1 MRAVGHPGSQAQS
14 CRAEGASPQVPQVCV
29 AGHRRVIT
37 GSLNGAP
44 LQALPS
50 GDRVNLLPEA
60 ILVTDNRPLPLCP
73 GHRLVDVRVAWWEPR
88 VSQPELH
95 EAEGL
100 VCVPRGGGP
109 ERGSTLRRVGRGLP
123 APTLVV
129 QALCQTPVA
138 LEACVE
144 ALAERNALVK
154 SLPGKAAV
162 GLSDTPVVGF
172 GGCAWEGIEWKA
184 VVTSKVCSHRR
195 GSGASRIRV
204 LTTARKQN

>member
-1 MRAVGHPGSQAQS
+1 MRAVRHPDSQAQGR
-14 CRAEGASPQVPQVCV
+14 RAGAASPQIPQVCV

-44 LQALPS
+44 LQTMPS
-50 GDRVNLLPEA
+50 GERVNLLPEA
-60 ILVTDNRPLPLCP
+60 ILVADDRPLPLCP
-73 GHRLVDVRVAWWEPR
+73 GHRLVDVRVAWWEPP

-109 ERGSTLRRVGRGLP
+109 ESGSPLRRVGRGLP
-123 APTLVV
+123 APALVV
-129 QALCQTPVA
+129 QALRQTPVA

-172 GGCAWEGIEWKA
+172 GGCAWEGVKWET
-184 VVTSKVCSHRR
+184 VVTSKVRSPRR
-195 GSGASRIRV
+195 GGGASRIRV